1 MEKFNFW
8 AVGIAIKSNEFFSYI
23 DQMYQPK
30 GSSKS
35 TTENTEIGKFALNL
49 KITYFLLYPKSDA
62 WF

>member
-1 MEKFNFW
+1 
-8 AVGIAIKSNEFFSYI
+8 
-23 DQMYQPK
+23 MYQPK

-35 TTENTEIGKFALNL
+35 TTENAEIGKFALNL

>member
-1 MEKFNFW
+1 M
-8 AVGIAIKSNEFFSYI
+8 GIAIKSNEFFSYI